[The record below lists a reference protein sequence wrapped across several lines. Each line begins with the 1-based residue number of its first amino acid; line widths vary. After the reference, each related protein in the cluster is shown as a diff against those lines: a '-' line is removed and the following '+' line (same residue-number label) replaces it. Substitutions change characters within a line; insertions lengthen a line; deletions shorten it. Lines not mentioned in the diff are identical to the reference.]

1 MLFRAILLSRIS
13 ISLVHRIEIIKIEK
27 KKQKN
32 YHFFFKNSVNKKNKK
47 ICGKHA
53 AASFTAAPDFLF
65 CRYCEL
71 KNKQTNCAFQPRCKT
86 IILLIIFCYDF
97 FSYLSLPICLHFLLG
112 FFTQMEVLRVYT
124 TKNFQRLLIFKL
136 VISLHNLIKS
146 NFHEIL
152 NWM

>member
-27 KKQKN
+27 KNRKTIIS
-32 YHFFFKNSVNKKNKK
+32 FLRILSTKKNKK

-97 FSYLSLPICLHFLLG
+97 FFIS
-112 FFTQMEVLRVYT
+112 FFTNQFTLFFKILYT
-124 TKNFQRLLIFKL
+124 NGSSTSLYHKEFLETFKNFQIGNQFA
-136 VISLHNLIKS
+136 
-146 NFHEIL
+146 
-152 NWM
+152 